1 MCISYGPHTVTGT
14 VINLK
19 TKISDKIG
27 NFGFAEILD
36 RIDNPKKYE
45 EKAKTE
51 EKEVKKEKLKEKLK
65 TAANN
70 NILKGGALL
79 IAAQA
84 MKKDIESEEEEEDEN
99 PFEVEDDE
107 VRV

>member
-1 MCISYGPHTVTGT
+1 
-14 VINLK
+14 
-19 TKISDKIG
+19 
-27 NFGFAEILD
+27 
-36 RIDNPKKYE
+36 
-45 EKAKTE
+45 
-51 EKEVKKEKLKEKLK
+51 LKEKLK

-99 PFEVEDDE
+99 PFEVESDEGKVYTINYGWINEKWIVTSSE
-107 VRV
+107 VRI